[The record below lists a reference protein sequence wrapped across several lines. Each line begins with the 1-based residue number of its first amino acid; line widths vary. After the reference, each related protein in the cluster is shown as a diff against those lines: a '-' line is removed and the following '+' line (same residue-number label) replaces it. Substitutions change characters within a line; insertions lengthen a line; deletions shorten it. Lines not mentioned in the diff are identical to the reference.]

1 MKQSPQNIPFFASKM
16 CIPLFYW
23 VGWGGSHA
31 CHSAHVEIR
40 GQATGVGPFL
50 LQLGLSAAS
59 SYTHLCPQ
67 AGLPYSLFIW
77 TLKTETELRYRCC
90 ISSIYFQGMI
100 EFTRTIIVHI

>member
-40 GQATGVGPFL
+40 GQATGVGPFPSATQAVSGKL
-50 LQLGLSAAS
+50 LHS
-59 SYTHLCPQ
+59 P
-67 AGLPYSLFIW
+67 LPTGWPSLQP
-77 TLKTETELRYRCC
+77 LYMD
-90 ISSIYFQGMI
+90 S
-100 EFTRTIIVHI
+100 